1 MLMPNIPGEAHVVI
15 DILDTPNLVVISSSS
30 GDEDNQGEE
39 DDPEEDDPEEDED
52 SVEMGIEA
60 PGEQE
65 VDELMVDL
73 EEEHGPQ
80 VQQEVSNIEL
90 EASTSSFDSGEEPND
105 ESDPVYDPSRD
116 R

>member
-1 MLMPNIPGEAHVVI
+1 MPDSPREAHVEI
-15 DILDTPNLVVISSSS
+15 DIPDTRDLVVINSSS
-30 GDEDNQGEE
+30 GDEDHQGEEDDLEE
-39 DDPEEDDPEEDED
+39 DDPEEDQD
-52 SVEMGIEA
+52 SVELGIEQ

-65 VDELMVDL
+65 ADELMVDL
-73 EEEHGPQ
+73 EEEHEPQ
-80 VQQEVSNIEL
+80 VQQEIGNAES